1 MLVFLIPISSC
12 SMYRDP
18 AMEPQDPSLNRQEG
32 EYIEL
37 DYRDLEAFIL
47 GELNPRDHYS
57 KDINLRDQ
65 NPTKEFSREFLP
77 LPRDTVFHRDSE
89 FQPELFRD
97 PGPGGRGEGK
107 DYSQDILVKDYVKD
121 MEPLLRHISAEPL
134 VKNYLLDSSVK
145 NYSVEP
151 SVKDYS
157 LKEVGHHIKTYTL
170 DEIDVLNMNRSILQS
185 AGYSEKD
192 YTVREI
198 TVQPLTVS
206 VIKDT
211 REEKDRIRYD
221 SDRSNFS
228 IYLSNI

>member
-1 MLVFLIPISSC
+1 
-12 SMYRDP
+12 MYRDP

-57 KDINLRDQ
+57 KDINLRDL
-65 NPTKEFSREFLP
+65 NPTKEFAREFLP

-97 PGPGGRGEGK
+97 SGPGGRGDGK

-145 NYSVEP
+145 NYSLEP

-157 LKEVGHHIKTYTL
+157 LKDVGNHIKTYTL
-170 DEIDVLNMNRSILQS
+170 DEIDGLNMNRSILQS

-211 REEKDRIRYD
+211 REERDRIRYE
-221 SDRSNFS
+221 SDRSKFS